1 MKKRGYKIVLE
12 NKVPLIIIAVSSGQG
27 RAATELAMEQ
37 INSGGCI
44 YLFAGFQPG
53 DTITTD
59 DANQNL
65 DAWAIQTDWKHEQ
78 VSVRGKPLTLSGH
91 RGSRVHDLEQASD
104 QIRQH
109 ELAFSKLLSHVI
121 SLDALPDAMQSLLSS
136 NSEIRGRMPR
146 RVVINHAAPRQTLE
160 PYEETPLR
168 HLYEATRK
176 PKKDISKGNI
186 FRDIGFDGERSMLGW
201 VLPPPWAAV
210 RKEIEAV
217 VDLGFVDSA
226 EFIIW
231 VGTGSWS
238 FALEALQHV
247 VVPRST
253 GATTFLVLNSLD
265 PAALAGVLRRIE
277 GRLSRVVCVGISQ
290 SGSALETTMLMDTLR
305 GCFEQAKLDHHE
317 HFLWLTD
324 IGGPSKIHV
333 TGEVTIRS
341 STTTTHD
348 WSKTRMVPLTVNN
361 HADINALFCSP
372 HSMATLLPLFILL
385 GKDRERMQT
394 VFEQYVSLRPHTAE
408 KMLQDMQ
415 SVAFALFETIWAVFD
430 KDLGS
435 AADKLA
441 IQLVE
446 QGLGSKRSDFN
457 PTLEVSTTPTTR
469 AGSDAATTLDFSRRP
484 GSTRPAAKLMLTM
497 YGLSIFVAAMAYHRG
512 INFVTHPN
520 VDFYKR
526 RAKQLAQA
534 KNAVSIQSTVEDVC
548 DATVAYVQAHPKL
561 RRVNLLYYCHEWF
574 YDGSAILDAL
584 IRQLHKSGFE
594 DIPICLAQGEERNHS
609 RFQGAMQAEDALHVV
624 VGFEC
629 GAFPAVPGVSDEAMR
644 ANFQMLQSIARATHE
659 RWHNGGWQRDTC
671 GGDSRETVTVEKGE
685 DSNGVLLSDDVKFE
699 SINCS

>member
-27 RAATELAMEQ
+27 RAASELAMEQ

-65 DAWAIQTDWKHEQ
+65 DAWAIRTDWKHEQ

-146 RVVINHAAPRQTLE
+146 RVVIDHAAPRQTLE

-277 GRLSRVVCVGISQ
+277 GRLSRV
-290 SGSALETTMLMDTLR
+290 
-305 GCFEQAKLDHHE
+305 AKLDHHE

-408 KMLQDMQ
+408 KMLQDTQ

-457 PTLEVSTTPTTR
+457 PRLEVSTTPTTR
-469 AGSDAATTLDFSRRP
+469 AGSDAATTLDFSRMP

-526 RAKQLAQA
+526 RAKPLAQA
-534 KNAVSIQSTVEDVC
+534 KKNAVSIQSTVEDVC
-548 DATVAYVQAHPKL
+548 TATAAYVQQAHPKL

-574 YDGSAILDAL
+574 YDG
-584 IRQLHKSGFE
+584 R
-594 DIPICLAQGEERNHS
+594 
-609 RFQGAMQAEDALHVV
+609 RF
-624 VGFEC
+624 
-629 GAFPAVPGVSDEAMR
+629 
-644 ANFQMLQSIARATHE
+644 
-659 RWHNGGWQRDTC
+659 
-671 GGDSRETVTVEKGE
+671 
-685 DSNGVLLSDDVKFE
+685 
-699 SINCS
+699 